1 MIFKRYFKRFQI
13 SAYKKAKNFC
23 TQCYKRAG
31 CGVRTVFSR
40 YEIPSVVG
48 FGQAV
53 ALLLWSDIV
62 KRPRK
67 GYFAFCL

>member
-31 CGVRTVFSR
+31 CGVRTVFPR
-40 YEIPSVVG
+40 YG
-48 FGQAV
+48 AV
-53 ALLLWSDIV
+53 NRRLTYV
-62 KRPRK
+62 E
-67 GYFAFCL
+67 